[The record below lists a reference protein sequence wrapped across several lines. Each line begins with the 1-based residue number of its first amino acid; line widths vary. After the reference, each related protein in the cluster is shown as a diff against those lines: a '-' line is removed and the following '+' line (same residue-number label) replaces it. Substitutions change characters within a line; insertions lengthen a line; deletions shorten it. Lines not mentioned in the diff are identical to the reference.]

1 MWLAGLGK
9 VQVAVTLVVLV
20 ALVALLAL
28 LWGSLKRAGRGVDAG
43 DEVRGGDDDQ
53 PKPVG
58 A

>member
-20 ALVALLAL
+20 TLVALLAL
-28 LWGSLKRAGRGVDAG
+28 LWGSPKRAGGGG
-43 DEVRGGDDDQ
+43 DVRGGDDDQ

-58 A
+58 V